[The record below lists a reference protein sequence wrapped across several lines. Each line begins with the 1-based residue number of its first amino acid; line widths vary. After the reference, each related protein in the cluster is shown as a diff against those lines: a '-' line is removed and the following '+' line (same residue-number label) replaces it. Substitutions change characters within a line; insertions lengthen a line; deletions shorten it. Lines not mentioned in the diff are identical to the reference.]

1 MTTKKAANSNAA
13 RQQRFRR
20 KAIEQ
25 GWVQCNVWVPAAVL
39 PDMPLQA
46 EILRRHPNL
55 TVGPLRDPQ
64 TGKFVA
70 LRAPVLRLV
79 A

>member
-1 MTTKKAANSNAA
+1 MANKTCSPNAA

-20 KAIEQ
+20 KAAEN
-25 GWVQCNVWVPAAVL
+25 GWVQCNVWVPAAAL
-39 PDMPLQA
+39 PDLQLQA
-46 EILRRHPNL
+46 EILRNHPHL

-70 LRAPVLRLV
+70 LRTPALQLC

>member
-1 MTTKKAANSNAA
+1 MANKPRSPNAA
-13 RQQRFRR
+13 RQARFRA
-20 KAIEQ
+20 KQAQ
-25 GWVQCNVWVPAAVL
+25 QNGLVQCCVWVPEAAL
-39 PDMPLQA
+39 PDIQLQA
-46 EILRRHPNL
+46 QILRQYPHL

-70 LRAPVLRLV
+70 LRAPALRLV

>member
-1 MTTKKAANSNAA
+1 M
-13 RQQRFRR
+13 Q
-20 KAIEQ
+20 
-25 GWVQCNVWVPAAVL
+25 
-39 PDMPLQA
+39 LQA
-46 EILRRHPNL
+46 QILRNHPHL

-70 LRAPVLRLV
+70 LRECNGRRA

>member
-1 MTTKKAANSNAA
+1 MADKPHSPNAA
-13 RQQRFRR
+13 RQQRFRER
-20 KAIEQ
+20 AAEN
-25 GWVQCNVWVPAAVL
+25 GWVQCNVWIPTAAL
-39 PDMPLQA
+39 PDMQLQA
-46 EILRRHPNL
+46 QILRQFPHL

-70 LRAPVLRLV
+70 LRAPALRLC